1 MATDTYTTTRDVTNA
16 LRRHRHQKQLV
27 ATSICIANA
36 AL

>member
-1 MATDTYTTTRDVTNA
+1 MAAGANA